1 MDTKKQIQAIFK
13 EAEIY
18 KSHGLFAEAKGKYD
32 LVAKL
37 IQKNDSLA
45 NRQDLLDAISKKIG
59 AVENEVIKLDKSPTT
74 PKLSTKAQDLVKNLF
89 SFSEE
94 KDGDAAL
101 LEGAMALA
109 KFGQF
114 ERALIEFNELIKK
127 DSLRVSAAKNIIRCH
142 IALSSSDEAVT
153 KYRQWLSGGSF
164 SSGQLEE
171 IRIFFQDILDRKG
184 IDRKLPAAT
193 QPKDAKEETRKEE
206 PSEEEFLDISSI
218 ATTLG
223 DESKKGAMLDLD
235 VNFQRGNTI
244 SLIISRDDKDLIENL
259 KVGDRLNNIQ
269 CFSPI
274 AVFNASGIVSE
285 KAPIELGPKKGD
297 YRVDI
302 EIQNT

>member
-1 MDTKKQIQAIFK
+1 MDTKKQIQALFK
-13 EAEIY
+13 EAELY
-18 KSHGLFAEAKGKYD
+18 RSHGLFVEAKEKYD

-37 IQKNDSLA
+37 IQKNDRIA
-45 NRQDLLDAISKKIG
+45 NRQNLLDAISKKIG
-59 AVENEVIKLDKSPTT
+59 AVENEIKKLDKSPAT

-94 KDGDAAL
+94 KDEDAAL

-127 DSLRVSAAKNIIRCH
+127 DSLRVAAAKNIIRCH
-142 IALSSSDEAVT
+142 FALSSSDEAVS
-153 KYRQWLSGGSF
+153 KYRQWLSGDSF

-184 IDRKLPAAT
+184 IDKKLPAVT
-193 QPKDAKEETRKEE
+193 QPKDAREEETK
-206 PSEEEFLDISSI
+206 EEEFLDISSI
-218 ATTLG
+218 AITLD
-223 DESKKGAMLDLD
+223 DESKKGALIELD

-259 KVGDRLNNIQ
+259 KVGVRLNNIQ
-269 CFSPI
+269 FYSPI
-274 AVFNASGIVSE
+274 AVFNGSGIVKE

>member
-1 MDTKKQIQAIFK
+1 MDIKKQIQALFK
-13 EAEIY
+13 EAELY
-18 KSHGLFAEAKGKYD
+18 KSHGLFVEAKEKYNN
-32 LVAKL
+32 VAKL
-37 IQKNDSLA
+37 IQKNDRIA
-45 NRQDLLDAISKKIG
+45 NRQSLLDAISKKIA
-59 AVENEVIKLDKSPTT
+59 AVENEIKKFDKPAAI
-74 PKLSTKAQDLVKNLF
+74 PKMSTKAQDLVKNLF
-89 SFSEE
+89 SFSEN
-94 KDGDAAL
+94 KDEEAAS

-127 DSLRVSAAKNIIRCH
+127 DALRVSAAKNIIRCH

-153 KYRQWLSGGSF
+153 KYQQWLSEDSF

-171 IRIFFQDILDRKG
+171 IRIFFQDILNRKG
-184 IDRKLPAAT
+184 IDKKLPAVT
-193 QPKDAKEETRKEE
+193 QAKDAREETRKEE

-218 ATTLG
+218 AITL
-223 DESKKGAMLDLD
+223 DVESKKGAPIELD

-259 KVGDRLNNIQ
+259 KVGLKLNNIQ
-269 CFSPI
+269 CYSPI
-274 AVFNASGIVSE
+274 AVFNGSGIVSE

>member
-1 MDTKKQIQAIFK
+1 MDTKKQIQALFK
-13 EAEIY
+13 EAELY
-18 KSHGLFAEAKGKYD
+18 KSHGLFVEAKEKYD

-37 IQKNDSLA
+37 IQKNDRIA
-45 NRQDLLDAISKKIG
+45 NRQNLLDAISKKIG
-59 AVENEVIKLDKSPTT
+59 EVDNEIKKLDKSPAT

-89 SFSEE
+89 SFSED
-94 KDGDAAL
+94 KDEDAAL

-127 DSLRVSAAKNIIRCH
+127 DSLRVAAAKNIIRCH

-153 KYRQWLSGGSF
+153 KYRQWLSGDSF
-164 SSGQLEE
+164 SSGQVEE

-184 IDRKLPAAT
+184 IDKKLPAVT
-193 QPKDAKEETRKEE
+193 QPKAAREEETR
-206 PSEEEFLDISSI
+206 EEEFLDISSI
-218 ATTLG
+218 AITLG
-223 DESKKGAMLDLD
+223 DESKKGALIELD

-259 KVGDRLNNIQ
+259 KVGVRLNNIK
-269 CFSPI
+269 CYSPI
-274 AVFNASGIVSE
+274 AVFNGSGIVSE

>member
-1 MDTKKQIQAIFK
+1 MDTKKQIQALFK
-13 EAEIY
+13 EAELY
-18 KSHGLFAEAKGKYD
+18 RSHGLFVEAKEKYD
-32 LVAKL
+32 NVAKL
-37 IQKNDSLA
+37 IQKNDRIA
-45 NRQDLLDAISKKIG
+45 NRQNLLDAISKKIV
-59 AVENEVIKLDKSPTT
+59 AMENEIKKFEKSPET

-89 SFSEE
+89 SFSEDKE
-94 KDGDAAL
+94 EDAAL
-101 LEGAMALA
+101 LEGAMVLA

-127 DSLRVSAAKNIIRCH
+127 DSLRVAAAKNIIRCH

-153 KYRQWLSGGSF
+153 KYRQWLSGDSF

-184 IDRKLPAAT
+184 IDKKLPAVT
-193 QPKDAKEETRKEE
+193 QPKDAREEETR
-206 PSEEEFLDISSI
+206 EEEFLDISSI
-218 ATTLG
+218 AVTLG
-223 DESKKGAMLDLD
+223 DESKKGALIELD

-259 KVGDRLNNIQ
+259 KVGLKLNNIQ
-269 CFSPI
+269 FYSPI
-274 AVFNASGIVSE
+274 AVFNGSGIVSE

>member
-1 MDTKKQIQAIFK
+1 MDTKKQIQALFK
-13 EAEIY
+13 EAELY
-18 KSHGLFAEAKGKYD
+18 RSHGLFVEAKEKYD

-37 IQKNDSLA
+37 IQKNDRIA
-45 NRQDLLDAISKKIG
+45 NRQNLLDAISKKIG
-59 AVENEVIKLDKSPTT
+59 AVENEIKKLDKSPAT

-94 KDGDAAL
+94 KDEDAAL

-127 DSLRVSAAKNIIRCH
+127 DSLRVAAAKNIIRCH
-142 IALSSSDEAVT
+142 FALSSSDEAVS
-153 KYRQWLSGGSF
+153 KYRQWLSGDSF

-184 IDRKLPAAT
+184 IDKKLPAVT
-193 QPKDAKEETRKEE
+193 QPKDAREEETK
-206 PSEEEFLDISSI
+206 EEEFLDISSI
-218 ATTLG
+218 AITLD
-223 DESKKGAMLDLD
+223 DESKKGALIELD

-259 KVGDRLNNIQ
+259 KVGVRLNNIQ
-269 CFSPI
+269 FFSPI
-274 AVFNASGIVSE
+274 AVFNGSGIVSE

>member
-1 MDTKKQIQAIFK
+1 MDTKKQIQALFK
-13 EAEIY
+13 EAELY
-18 KSHGLFAEAKGKYD
+18 RSHGLFVEAKAKYD
-32 LVAKL
+32 NVAKL
-37 IQKNDSLA
+37 IQKNDRIA
-45 NRQDLLDAISKKIG
+45 NRQSLLDAISKKIG
-59 AVENEVIKLDKSPTT
+59 AVENEIKKFEKPPAT
-74 PKLSTKAQDLVKNLF
+74 PKMSTKAQDLVKNLF
-89 SFSEE
+89 SFSED
-94 KDGDAAL
+94 KDEDAAL

-114 ERALIEFNELIKK
+114 ERALIEFNALIKK

-153 KYRQWLSGGSF
+153 KYRQWLSGDSF

-184 IDRKLPAAT
+184 IDKKLPAVT
-193 QPKDAKEETRKEE
+193 QPKDAREETR
-206 PSEEEFLDISSI
+206 EEEFLDISSI
-218 ATTLG
+218 AITLG
-223 DESKKGAMLDLD
+223 DESKKGALIELD

-259 KVGDRLNNIQ
+259 KVGLKLNNIQ
-269 CFSPI
+269 FYSPI
-274 AVFNASGIVSE
+274 AVFNGSGIVSE